1 MQNEICL
8 LGTRLKE
15 WCYLHLPRIVLILIA
30 AWILI
35 RIIKTLGQ
43 RILLLT
49 SEEERAEKGER
60 VKRAETLV
68 KILNNTTSVFIA
80 IIVTFM
86 ILKELGMDIGPL
98 LAGAGILGLAIGFGA
113 QSLVRDFLSGFFIL
127 LEDQYRVGDVIKI
140 GEYAGTVEKLELRT
154 TVIRDLEGVVHT
166 IPNGEIKE
174 VSNLTYGWSRVV
186 LDIGITYQENVDRV
200 IDILKEVGKKMRE
213 EMNYREMMIE
223 DPIVLGVDDLAESK
237 IILKMLAK
245 TQPQKQ
251 WDVARELR
259 RRIKYA
265 FDKEGIETPF
275 PHRIIITQGK
285 KDKG

>member
-15 WCYLHLPRIVLILIA
+15 WCYLHLPRIILILIA

-35 RIIKTLGQ
+35 RIIKTLGK

-49 SEEERAEKGER
+49 SEGERAEKGER
-60 VKRAETLV
+60 VKRVETLV
-68 KILNNTTSVFIA
+68 KILNNTTKVFIA
-80 IIVTFM
+80 IIATFM
-86 ILKELGMDIGPL
+86 ILKEMGMDIGPL

-113 QSLVRDFLSGFFIL
+113 QSLVKDFFSGFFIL

-140 GEYAGTVEKLELRT
+140 GEHTGTVEKLELRT
-154 TVIRDLEGVVHT
+154 TVIRDLEGAVHT

-186 LDIGITYQENVDRV
+186 LDIGITYKENVDRV

-223 DPIVLGVDDLAESK
+223 DPIVLGVDDLTESK
-237 IILKMLAK
+237 IVIKMLAK

-259 RRIKYA
+259 RRIKYT
-265 FDKEGIETPF
+265 FDKERIETPF
-275 PHRIIITQGK
+275 PHRVIITK
-285 KDKG
+285 ER

>member
-1 MQNEICL
+1 MQNEICS
-8 LGTRLKE
+8 LGVRLKE
-15 WCYLHLPRIVLILIA
+15 WSYLHLPRIILIIIG

-35 RIIKTLGQ
+35 RIIKAVGK

-68 KILNNTTSVFIA
+68 KILNNTVTVFIA
-80 IIVTFM
+80 IIATFM

-113 QSLVRDFLSGFFIL
+113 QSLVKDFFSGLFIL

-140 GEYAGTVEKLELRT
+140 GEHTGLVEKIKLRT

-186 LDIGITYQENVDRV
+186 LDIGITYKEDLDRV
-200 IDILKEVGKKMRE
+200 INILKDVGKKIRE
-213 EMNYREMMIE
+213 DDKYKEMMIE

-237 IILKMLAK
+237 IIIKIIAK
-245 TQPQKQ
+245 TQPLKQ

-259 RRIKYA
+259 RKIKYA
-265 FDKEGIETPF
+265 FDQEGIETPF
-275 PHRIIITQGK
+275 PHRVIITK
-285 KDKG
+285 EK